1 MNIKES
7 KYDHIGNFN
16 QGVAVVV
23 KDGLYGVI
31 LMGGYEIIAPSYD
44 YISSFKDGYAQAIR
58 KGECKMLDLS
68 GRECKQYNGKLIA
81 IPAKYDSVRDFKNG
95 YACVQLN
102 GKWGAID
109 VNCNEII
116 EPQFYFLSDFVA
128 GTAKYK
134 KEYCQY
140 ANSWGYLNVDGFCSE
155 CNLMEPEIEPDGN
168 LIVER
173 DELSTDSNGSVFVN
187 MVNNNPTRRVRIN
200 NKGQLLVKNGD
211 AVIVLP
217 QNFLIA
223 SNYREGVAIVQD
235 STGFWGAVDTKGR
248 IVVPLEYSRINDF
261 SENKAFAK
269 NRNGKLCLISTNGS
283 IIKEFDTFSDGEPF
297 KGGYAIVSGN
307 GKHGL
312 VNNNGKE
319 ILSPINGYIHYTE
332 VPHKFEITSSYLGGK
347 RGVFVASTGLLIK
360 PRYKKILEVK
370 KDCVKVEVDVIGESL
385 VDLSGRAFIER
396 DDQKIFLPD
405 WCVGVKP
412 LYDNVLLGIS
422 DNGKWGLVD
431 NVGETLCMPT
441 FDNVGEINNDIIPL
455 EKNET
460 ITVGIWSKETKVIT
474 KYGLYN
480 IKSKVFIPVEYD
492 VCPEYYT
499 NGFYKITGQ

>member
-116 EPQFYFLSDFVA
+116 ELQFYFLSDFVA

-200 NKGQLLVKNGD
+200 N
-211 AVIVLP
+211 I
-217 QNFLIA
+217 
-223 SNYREGVAIVQD
+223 
-235 STGFWGAVDTKGR
+235 
-248 IVVPLEYSRINDF
+248 
-261 SENKAFAK
+261 
-269 NRNGKLCLISTNGS
+269 KL
-283 IIKEFDTFSDGEPF
+283 
-297 KGGYAIVSGN
+297 
-307 GKHGL
+307 
-312 VNNNGKE
+312 
-319 ILSPINGYIHYTE
+319 
-332 VPHKFEITSSYLGGK
+332 
-347 RGVFVASTGLLIK
+347 
-360 PRYKKILEVK
+360 
-370 KDCVKVEVDVIGESL
+370 
-385 VDLSGRAFIER
+385 
-396 DDQKIFLPD
+396 
-405 WCVGVKP
+405 
-412 LYDNVLLGIS
+412 
-422 DNGKWGLVD
+422 
-431 NVGETLCMPT
+431 
-441 FDNVGEINNDIIPL
+441 
-455 EKNET
+455 
-460 ITVGIWSKETKVIT
+460 
-474 KYGLYN
+474 
-480 IKSKVFIPVEYD
+480 
-492 VCPEYYT
+492 
-499 NGFYKITGQ
+499 